1 MEDVWAAG
9 RMAELLAGEPTGDGV
24 QAAMS
29 VHWGFRDALSALEA
43 STNGRVLLGKG
54 RRDEVEWAAR
64 LDVIHGVA
72 VMEDGVV
79 RRFGG

>member
-1 MEDVWAAG
+1 MLVS
-9 RMAELLAGEPTGDGV
+9 R
-24 QAAMS
+24 
-29 VHWGFRDALSALEA
+29 GFRDALSALEA

-54 RRDEVEWAAR
+54 RRAEVEWAAR
-64 LDVIHGVA
+64 VDVIQGVA